1 VRWNS
6 EHGHDRR
13 IIDIGGWHELA
24 EVGTRFPECAGVYVF
39 ADADLDVKYVGKADA
54 KRLRAEALDAVALHD
69 KREGA
74 VLAGWLAT
82 KSGDGALAFA
92 TLLIAFYDPPNNG
105 R

>member
-24 EVGTRFPECAGVYVF
+24 EVEARFPDCAGVYVF

-54 KRLRAEALDAVALHD
+54 KRLRAEALAAVASCD
-69 KREGA
+69 RREGA
-74 VLAGWLAT
+74 ALAGWLAT
-82 KSGDGALAFA
+82 KSGDGASAFA
-92 TLLIAFYDPPNNG
+92 TLLIAFYDPPNNA